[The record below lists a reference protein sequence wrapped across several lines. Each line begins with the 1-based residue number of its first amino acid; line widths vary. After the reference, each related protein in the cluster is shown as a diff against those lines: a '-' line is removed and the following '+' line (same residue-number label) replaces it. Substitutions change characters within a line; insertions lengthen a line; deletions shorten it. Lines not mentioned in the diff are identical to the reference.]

1 MALCLICG
9 RFTLRL
15 STFINAVLSLTLL
28 VCRGYSQEA
37 PTKQIVALLGDDVVL
52 PCSLERP
59 VDVSDLQLEW
69 ARTDLI
75 PGFIYVWEKN
85 KENVGMKQPSYVGR
99 TSLSSD
105 KLKHGDVSLTLS
117 KVQLSDEGLYRCFIP
132 QLGQRSYVHLIVG
145 SASTPII
152 KVMSND
158 SSRVVL
164 QCESAGWYPE
174 PELLWLDGEG
184 NLLSAGPT
192 ETLRGPDDL
201 YTVSSRVTVEKRHS
215 NNITCRVQQ
224 RNTNQSRETHIHVP
238 GKSHLVCPSQ
248 VVAMM
253 GDDVV
258 LPCQLKLAV
267 DTNAET
273 VNWTKPGLDPNVV
286 HLHKDGR
293 LVFENQHP
301 SYHFRTRVFE
311 DELIKGNVSLKIF
324 KVKLSDEGTYRCS
337 IPWIREEAS
346 IVLTV
351 GSASTPVIKV
361 MSVVSSR
368 VVLQCES
375 AGWYPEPEL
384 LWLDGEGNLLSAGPT
399 ETLRGPDDLYT
410 VSSRVTVEKRHSNN
424 ITCRVQQRNTN
435 QSRET
440 HKHVPGSA
448 VRKEPSATFII
459 VIVCLLWICT
469 VVTVIRNFIPSKKPD
484 PKETETEKKTT
495 KQKRTRAPADNT
507 ETIAIKAEPPS
518 EQLEDNTSAAEE
530 IKEGEKEKKQKKQKK
545 QKYRISGSNKKA
557 KT

>member
-9 RFTLRL
+9 LFTLRF

-69 ARTDLI
+69 ARTDPI

-105 KLKHGDVSLTLS
+105 KLNHGDVSLTLS

-145 SASTPII
+145 SASTPVI

-224 RNTNQSRETHIHVP
+224 RNTNQSRETHI
-238 GKSHLVCPSQ
+238 
-248 VVAMM
+248 
-253 GDDVV
+253 
-258 LPCQLKLAV
+258 
-267 DTNAET
+267 
-273 VNWTKPGLDPNVV
+273 
-286 HLHKDGR
+286 
-293 LVFENQHP
+293 
-301 SYHFRTRVFE
+301 
-311 DELIKGNVSLKIF
+311 
-324 KVKLSDEGTYRCS
+324 
-337 IPWIREEAS
+337 
-346 IVLTV
+346 
-351 GSASTPVIKV
+351 
-361 MSVVSSR
+361 
-368 VVLQCES
+368 
-375 AGWYPEPEL
+375 
-384 LWLDGEGNLLSAGPT
+384 
-399 ETLRGPDDLYT
+399 
-410 VSSRVTVEKRHSNN
+410 
-424 ITCRVQQRNTN
+424 
-435 QSRET
+435 
-440 HKHVPGSA
+440 HVPGSA

>member
-1 MALCLICG
+1 MALQEISVM
-9 RFTLRL
+9 FTHRP
-15 STFINAVLSLTLL
+15 SAFSAAVLLLTLVLCRGKSHL
-28 VCRGYSQEA
+28 VCPSQV
-37 PTKQIVALLGDDVVL
+37 VAMMGDDVVL
-52 PCSLERP
+52 PCQLKLA
-59 VDVSDLQLEW
+59 VDTNSQTVNW
-69 ARTDLI
+69 I
-75 PGFIYVWEKN
+75 KPGLDPNVVHLHFDGRLVFEKQN
-85 KENVGMKQPSYVGR
+85 PSYHFR
-99 TSLSSD
+99 TRVFEDELI
-105 KLKHGDVSLTLS
+105 KGNVSLKIF
-117 KVQLSDEGLYRCFIP
+117 KVKLSDEGTYRCSIP
-132 QLGQRSYVHLIVG
+132 WIREEASIVLTVG
-145 SASTPII
+145 SASTPVI
-152 KVMSND
+152 KVMSNV

-184 NLLSAGPT
+184 KLLSAGPT

-267 DTNAET
+267 DTNSQT
-273 VNWTKPGLDPNVV
+273 VNWIKPGLDPNVV
-286 HLHKDGR
+286 HLHFDGQ

-384 LWLDGEGNLLSAGPT
+384 LWLDGEGKLLSAGPT

-440 HKHVPGSA
+440 HIHVPGEDISDSTLPICVNVQA
-448 VRKEPSATFII
+448 AFLVCII
-459 VIVCLLWICT
+459 VMLITWKL
-469 VVTVIRNFIPSKKPD
+469 
-484 PKETETEKKTT
+484 
-495 KQKRTRAPADNT
+495 KQKQSDHRTDR
-507 ETIAIKAEPPS
+507 
-518 EQLEDNTSAAEE
+518 
-530 IKEGEKEKKQKKQKK
+530 QKK
-545 QKYRISGSNKKA
+545 I
-557 KT
+557 

>member
-1 MALCLICG
+1 
-9 RFTLRL
+9 
-15 STFINAVLSLTLL
+15 
-28 VCRGYSQEA
+28 
-37 PTKQIVALLGDDVVL
+37 
-52 PCSLERP
+52 
-59 VDVSDLQLEW
+59 
-69 ARTDLI
+69 
-75 PGFIYVWEKN
+75 
-85 KENVGMKQPSYVGR
+85 
-99 TSLSSD
+99 
-105 KLKHGDVSLTLS
+105 
-117 KVQLSDEGLYRCFIP
+117 
-132 QLGQRSYVHLIVG
+132 
-145 SASTPII
+145 
-152 KVMSND
+152 MSNV

-273 VNWTKPGLDPNVV
+273 VNWIKPGLDPNVV
-286 HLHKDGR
+286 HLHKDGQ

-346 IVLTV
+346 ILLTV
-351 GSASTPVIKV
+351 GSASTPIIKV
-361 MSVVSSR
+361 MSNDSSR

-440 HKHVPGSA
+440 HVHGVILDSFIPLLHVVIIMGFFCFLA
-448 VRKEPSATFII
+448 VW
-459 VIVCLLWICT
+459 IVCFQLL
-469 VVTVIRNFIPSKKPD
+469 
-484 PKETETEKKTT
+484 KTKT
-495 KQKRTRAPADNT
+495 
-507 ETIAIKAEPPS
+507 
-518 EQLEDNTSAAEE
+518 
-530 IKEGEKEKKQKKQKK
+530 
-545 QKYRISGSNKKA
+545 GSF
-557 KT
+557 